1 MFRDKPRAAGGDPSP
16 VVGPPWAEKGVQMW
30 TARKVVRRKLLPLAI
45 ATVLACVNA
54 ATGLAAGSTEVE
66 HFSFTVPDNV
76 CGFSGTTDIRGT
88 SVFRDAGNGTYFRNL
103 TFFAVFTA
111 DNGKSATLSF
121 LGPEKRTSPPVID
134 EQAGT
139 VTIATTY
146 GGVFE
151 KLSITRGPTLTRDAG
166 IVTWVEVYEYTG
178 DPSDPVGGFISEA
191 FAGLHG
197 PHPELLSGFSVFC
210 DVLVPY
216 LEEP

>member
-1 MFRDKPRAAGGDPSP
+1 M
-16 VVGPPWAEKGVQMW
+16 
-30 TARKVVRRKLLPLAI
+30 RRKLLPLAI
-45 ATVLACVNA
+45 ATVLACVTA

-66 HFSFTVPDNV
+66 RVSFTVPDNV
-76 CGFSGTTDIRGT
+76 CGFLGTTAIRRT
-88 SVFRDAGNGTYFRNL
+88 SVFRDTGNGTYFRNL

-121 LGPEKRTSPPVID
+121 LGPEKQTSLVID

-139 VTIATTY
+139 VTTVTTY

-166 IVTWVEVYEYTG
+166 IVTLVDVWEYTG
-178 DPSDPVGGFISEA
+178 DPNDPVGDLISETMS
-191 FAGLHG
+191 GLHG
-197 PHPELLSGFSVFC
+197 PHPELLSGFSLFC

-216 LEEP
+216 LQDV